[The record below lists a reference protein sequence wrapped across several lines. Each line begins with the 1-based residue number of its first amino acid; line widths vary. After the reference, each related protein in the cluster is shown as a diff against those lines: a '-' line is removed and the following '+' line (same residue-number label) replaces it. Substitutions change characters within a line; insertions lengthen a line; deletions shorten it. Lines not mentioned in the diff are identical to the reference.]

1 MARSATARSYGGISA
16 EDRRTERRARLLA
29 AAREVW
35 GEAGLSAVTVRGV
48 CKQAG
53 LVDRYFY
60 EHFANRDE
68 LLAAVADELRE
79 ELLSV
84 MVRSGL
90 TTDGTAE
97 DKLRS
102 ALGVLLETIAD
113 DPRIHRIIVSDFN
126 TVPVLAQ
133 RRRDVL
139 AAIADLVVANV
150 PLALPG
156 NYDSES
162 LRRAALFITGGV
174 NQLIE
179 TWLDHPADLTA
190 DQLAASCAS
199 MCVSVV
205 EQARH

>member
-16 EDRRTERRARLLA
+16 EDRRTERRTRLLA

-35 GEAGLSAVTVRGV
+35 GESGLSAVTVRGV

-53 LVDRYFY
+53 LIDRYFY

-68 LLAAVADELRE
+68 LLAAVADQLRE

-84 MVRSGL
+84 LVRSGL
-90 TTDGTAE
+90 TADGTAE
-97 DKLRS
+97 DKLRA
-102 ALGVLLETIAD
+102 ALGAFLQAIAD
-113 DPRIHRIIVSDFN
+113 DRRIHRIIASDFHA
-126 TVPVLAQ
+126 VPVLAQ
-133 RRRDVL
+133 RRREVL
-139 AAIADLVVANV
+139 ATITDLVVQNV
-150 PLALPG
+150 PDALPG
-156 NYDSES
+156 DYDPEA

-179 TWLDHPADLTA
+179 TWLDHPTDLTA
-190 DQLAASCAS
+190 DQLAASCAR

-205 EQARH
+205 EQARR